1 MIKPSVEEKDIIG
14 KKLEKSKKLEDKVDK
29 KEIKQQINNENL
41 IGIIN
46 IGNSC
51 YINSIIQV
59 LIHTPIF
66 INEFLNN
73 KEEIKKMPITT
84 SYNFLQ
90 IYDNII
96 KAKDY
101 KNKEVDISSFIYF
114 FSLKHPQF
122 KPNEQQDAI
131 EFFRVISEDINTELN
146 KANKK
151 YIYKEIEFSD
161 DNNKII
167 MSKEFERQ
175 INEKENSI
183 ISQNFY
189 SQLLNTYICEC
200 QAIKYSFQRIGDIP
214 LLLPD
219 KRKDVSLNELLDIYF
234 SGETVDFEYKCKNCH
249 KIVKHLKYVRFAILP
264 KILIISL
271 QRIDTM
277 KNKKNNIKVIFE
289 DFLDLDK
296 FIDNDFLKGNSSKYK
311 LYGVVCHMGTVN
323 FGHYTAYL
331 NLGLK
336 GRWFEFNDSS
346 VTITGNEFP
355 KDNAY
360 ILFYINDEIY

>member
-41 IGIIN
+41 IGINN

-151 YIYKEIEFSD
+151 YI
-161 DNNKII
+161 
-167 MSKEFERQ
+167 
-175 INEKENSI
+175 
-183 ISQNFY
+183 
-189 SQLLNTYICEC
+189 
-200 QAIKYSFQRIGDIP
+200 
-214 LLLPD
+214 
-219 KRKDVSLNELLDIYF
+219 
-234 SGETVDFEYKCKNCH
+234 
-249 KIVKHLKYVRFAILP
+249 
-264 KILIISL
+264 
-271 QRIDTM
+271 
-277 KNKKNNIKVIFE
+277 
-289 DFLDLDK
+289 
-296 FIDNDFLKGNSSKYK
+296 
-311 LYGVVCHMGTVN
+311 
-323 FGHYTAYL
+323 
-331 NLGLK
+331 
-336 GRWFEFNDSS
+336 
-346 VTITGNEFP
+346 
-355 KDNAY
+355 
-360 ILFYINDEIY
+360 